1 MITPKHF
8 VLAIAL
14 LAGTTLS
21 ANNDPVV
28 KDKTSTSCEEFYKC
42 QKKTECLTGTLEQ
55 TDTTDDEIGDFGYV
69 DIEEMELL
77 SQEMATLG
85 FEEVSSDNEKIGDF
99 GYVDFEE
106 MELLSQEMVALG
118 FEEVGSDNEKIGDF
132 GYVDFEEM
140 ELLREEMGALGFE
153 L

>member
-69 DIEEMELL
+69 DIEEMEVLC
-77 SQEMATLG
+77 QEMATLG

-106 MELLSQEMVALG
+106 MELL
-118 FEEVGSDNEKIGDF
+118 
-132 GYVDFEEM
+132 
-140 ELLREEMGALGFE
+140 REEMGALGFE